1 MTSLDRWCRAL
12 ASLTIVEVDA
22 RKPAFHMPF
31 TTSTTMPSNAP
42 DDLVEVR

>member
-22 RKPAFHMPF
+22 RKPAFHLPF
-31 TTSTTMPSNAP
+31 TTSTTTPSNAP